1 LQRLLFLLLLRGTMP
16 SSWSEIMTK
25 VGLAEAI
32 QEAIIQEGYDAA
44 DIFGFA
50 FTESSALE
58 AWLTRFQS
66 KCEAFKDLPPAEWIS
81 HPVAAKCRILW
92 QQVSKPAPPP
102 APEAGVSTAAPLP
115 ACTKKSTTDRDR
127 MRKEVE
133 AKYASHVF
141 CHDTLPSMGLLQ
153 IVKQQCVGKHW
164 EWIPWKR
171 ILSEA
176 VSQEA
181 RARRAADSHNDLLHL
196 VADSMGVLR
205 EERGPDNVQ
214 SAYRIQCLLGTRA
227 NAFAMCGA
235 YHLGS
240 WTLYNKKFSCA
251 DVMSGNWLTS
261 RWRWATTVRRWGF
274 RGDKQGEVDWTHV

>member
-1 LQRLLFLLLLRGTMP
+1 MP

-32 QEAIIQEGYDAA
+32 QEAISQEGYDAA

-50 FTESSALE
+50 FTDSSALE

-115 ACTKKSTTDRDR
+115 ARTKKSTTDRDR

-133 AKYASHVF
+133 AKYASQVF

-205 EERGPDNVQ
+205 EERGRDNVQ
-214 SAYRIQCLLGTRA
+214 SAYRIQCMLETRA
-227 NAFAMCGA
+227 DAFAMCGA
-235 YHLGS
+235 CHLGS
-240 WTLYNKKFSCA
+240 WTLYGSNSFRRNDDPLICIDEEKFCMDKIRLGIFVSPVFSTCA
-251 DVMSGNWLTS
+251 
-261 RWRWATTVRRWGF
+261 
-274 RGDKQGEVDWTHV
+274 

>member
-1 LQRLLFLLLLRGTMP
+1 MP
-16 SSWSEIMTK
+16 PSWSDIMTK

-32 QEAIIQEGYDAA
+32 QDAIVKEGYDAA
-44 DIFGFA
+44 EIFGYA
-50 FTESSALE
+50 FTDSSSLE

-66 KCEAFKDLPPAEWIS
+66 KCEAFKDLPPAGWS
-81 HPVAAKCRILW
+81 WHPVAAKCRLLW

-102 APEAGVSTAAPLP
+102 AQEASVSTAAPLP
-115 ACTKKSTTDRDR
+115 ACTKLSSTDRDR

-133 AKYASHVF
+133 AKYAAHVF
-141 CHDTLPSMGLLQ
+141 CLDTLPSMGLLQ
-153 IVKQQCVGKHW
+153 TVKQQCVGKRW

-181 RARRAADSHNDLLHL
+181 RARRAVDSHNDLLQV

-214 SAYRIQCLLGTRA
+214 SAFRIQCLLETRA

-235 YHLGS
+235 S
-240 WTLYNKKFSCA
+240 SSRTLCNKTFLVFYTKRTPI
-251 DVMSGNWLTS
+251 G
-261 RWRWATTVRRWGF
+261 VRLAQKRRQTMQLF
-274 RGDKQGEVDWTHV
+274 RKYLIHQVSVE